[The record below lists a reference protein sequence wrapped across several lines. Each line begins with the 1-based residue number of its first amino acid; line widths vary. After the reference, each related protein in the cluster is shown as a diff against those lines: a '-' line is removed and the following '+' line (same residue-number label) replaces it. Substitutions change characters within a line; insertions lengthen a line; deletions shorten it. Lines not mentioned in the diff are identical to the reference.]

1 MGRKPRLLL
10 ENDFDALVAAVPENP
25 EADWQAVKE
34 AEEVMHVIVPWSG
47 GLDSTTLAVMAVQAG
62 FNVTLISATMGQPWD
77 SSERRARHFI
87 KKAIPE
93 LEPLVNVEATLN
105 PPEAVYGHIHLGR
118 NVTIGRYA
126 ATLGDRLGGVA
137 EVWLAWLDGETN
149 IAAGDKSHVVLDLM
163 QAKHETRFALPLRF
177 MTKVDLVDWWLFH
190 GRVDEAANLYS
201 CFTGGTQPC
210 GRCQAC
216 FRFYVPFAV
225 TGYID
230 RIPWLHKADFPEAI
244 IDKYREKT
252 FTSARRA
259 QQTLQAIAIWE
270 RHGVRDR

>member
-1 MGRKPRLLL
+1 MRI
-10 ENDFDALVAAVPENP
+10 
-25 EADWQAVKE
+25 
-34 AEEVMHVIVPWSG
+34 IVPWSG

-62 FNVTLISATMGQPWD
+62 FNVILISASMGQPWD

-87 KKAIPE
+87 EKAIPE
-93 LEPLVNVEATLN
+93 LQPLQKVEVGLDK
-105 PPEAVYGHIHLGR
+105 PEAVYGHIQLGR
-118 NVTIGRYA
+118 NVAIGRYA
-126 ATLGDRLGGVA
+126 ASYADSLGGVA

-163 QAKHETRFALPLRF
+163 QVDYRSRFALPLRF
-177 MTKVDLVDWWLFH
+177 MTKVDLVDWWLSH
-190 GRVDEAANLYS
+190 GRVDDAAITYS

-225 TGYID
+225 TGYTD

-244 IDKYREKT
+244 IDKYRGKEY
-252 FTSARRA
+252 TSARRA
-259 QQTLQAIAIWE
+259 QQTLQAIALWGQ
-270 RHGVRDR
+270 HVRDR